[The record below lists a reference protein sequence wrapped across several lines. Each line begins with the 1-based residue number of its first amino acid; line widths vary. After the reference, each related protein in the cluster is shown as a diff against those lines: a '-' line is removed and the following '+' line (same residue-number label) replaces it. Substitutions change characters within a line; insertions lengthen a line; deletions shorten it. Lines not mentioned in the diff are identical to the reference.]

1 MVNLAQELSHIYWI
15 GGSPCAGKT
24 TIARKLAAE
33 YGFTYYKCDDCYD
46 DHMSR
51 STPDQQPNMYKIKDQ
66 TWNQVWSTQFC
77 SLSVEEQIE
86 DVIRVY
92 EEQFSL
98 ILEDLLS
105 RPKTTPILVEGAALL
120 SNLVAPLLTDL
131 NHAIWLVPTP
141 EFQVEHYKK
150 REWIHRILKE
160 YRALKI
166 QIENR
171 REQEEAGV
179 VGLFPSLR
187 HAGQLNEIK
196 VRQIERVL
204 EGSLDFIERQIIDL
218 KYLNPMEINDLNIY
232 MDLGIKKGKFYK
244 KKRSAL
250 IRIATSL
257 CMI

>member
-51 STPDQQPNMYKIKDQ
+51 STPDQQPNMYKIKNQ
-66 TWNQVWSTQFC
+66 TWDQVWSTQFC

-98 ILEDLLS
+98 ILEDLLA

-120 SNLVAPLLTDL
+120 PHKVTPLLTNL
-131 NHAIWLVPTP
+131 NHAICMVPTQ

-150 REWIHRILKE
+150 REWIHRILDQYDDPDLAFSNWMKRDSGFAKKVVKDAE
-160 YRALKI
+160 DMNMKSLSVNGSFSIDQSYKLVKTHFELK
-166 QIENR
+166 
-171 REQEEAGV
+171 
-179 VGLFPSLR
+179 
-187 HAGQLNEIK
+187 
-196 VRQIERVL
+196 
-204 EGSLDFIERQIIDL
+204 
-218 KYLNPMEINDLNIY
+218 
-232 MDLGIKKGKFYK
+232 
-244 KKRSAL
+244 
-250 IRIATSL
+250 
-257 CMI
+257 

>member
-1 MVNLAQELSHIYWI
+1 MVNLSQELSHIYWI

-51 STPDQQPNMYKIKDQ
+51 STPNQHPNMYKIKDQ
-66 TWNQVWSTQFC
+66 TWDQVWSTQFC

-120 SNLVAPLLTDL
+120 PHMVAPLLTDL
-131 NHAIWLVPTP
+131 NHAIWMVPTP

-150 REWIHRILKE
+150 REWIHRILDQYDDPDLAFSNWMERDSGFAHKVVKDAE
-160 YRALKI
+160 DMNMRSLSVDGSFFIDQSYKLVKTHFELK
-166 QIENR
+166 
-171 REQEEAGV
+171 
-179 VGLFPSLR
+179 
-187 HAGQLNEIK
+187 
-196 VRQIERVL
+196 
-204 EGSLDFIERQIIDL
+204 
-218 KYLNPMEINDLNIY
+218 
-232 MDLGIKKGKFYK
+232 
-244 KKRSAL
+244 
-250 IRIATSL
+250 
-257 CMI
+257 

>member
-66 TWNQVWSTQFC
+66 TWDEVWSTQFC
-77 SLSVEEQIE
+77 SLTVEEQIK
-86 DVIRVY
+86 DVVRVY

-120 SNLVAPLLTDL
+120 PHMVAPLLTDL
-131 NHAIWLVPTP
+131 NHAIWMVPTP

-150 REWIHRILKE
+150 REWIHRILDQYDDPELAFSNWMK
-160 YRALKI
+160 RDSGFA
-166 QIENR
+166 
-171 REQEEAGV
+171 QEIVKDAEDM
-179 VGLFPSLR
+179 SL
-187 HAGQLNEIK
+187 
-196 VRQIERVL
+196 
-204 EGSLDFIERQIIDL
+204 
-218 KYLNPMEINDLNIY
+218 
-232 MDLGIKKGKFYK
+232 
-244 KKRSAL
+244 
-250 IRIATSL
+250 
-257 CMI
+257 

>member
-1 MVNLAQELSHIYWI
+1 MLDLAQELSHIYWI

-51 STPDQQPNMYKIKDQ
+51 STPDQQPYMYKIKDQ

-105 RPKTTPILVEGAALL
+105 RPKTTPILVEGAVLL
-120 SNLVAPLLTDL
+120 PHMVAPLLTEL
-131 NHAIWLVPTP
+131 SHAIWMVPTP
-141 EFQVEHYKK
+141 EFQIENYKK
-150 REWIHRILKE
+150 RAWIHRILDQYDDPDLAFSNWMERDSGFAHKVIKD
-160 YRALKI
+160 AKDM
-166 QIENR
+166 
-171 REQEEAGV
+171 
-179 VGLFPSLR
+179 GLRTFSVDGSFSVDQSYELVKR
-187 HAGQLNEIK
+187 HI
-196 VRQIERVL
+196 
-204 EGSLDFIERQIIDL
+204 
-218 KYLNPMEINDLNIY
+218 
-232 MDLGIKKGKFYK
+232 
-244 KKRSAL
+244 
-250 IRIATSL
+250 
-257 CMI
+257 

>member
-33 YGFTYYKCDDCYD
+33 YSFTYYKCDDCYD

-51 STPDQQPNMYKIKDQ
+51 STPDQQSYMYKIKDQ
-66 TWNQVWSTQFC
+66 TWDQVWSKQFC

-120 SNLVAPLLTDL
+120 PNLVAPLLTDL
-131 NHAIWLVPTP
+131 NHAIWIVSTP

-150 REWIHRILKE
+150 REWIHRILKQ
-160 YRALKI
+160 YDDSDLVFS
-166 QIENR
+166 NWM
-171 REQEEAGV
+171 
-179 VGLFPSLR
+179 
-187 HAGQLNEIK
+187 
-196 VRQIERVL
+196 ERDS
-204 EGSLDFIERQIIDL
+204 GF
-218 KYLNPMEINDLNIY
+218 
-232 MDLGIKKGKFYK
+232 
-244 KKRSAL
+244 A
-250 IRIATSL
+250 
-257 CMI
+257 

>member
-51 STPDQQPNMYKIKDQ
+51 STPDQQPYMYKIKDQ

-120 SNLVAPLLTDL
+120 PHKVAPLLTNL
-131 NHAIWLVPTP
+131 NHAIWMVPTQ

-150 REWIHRILKE
+150 REWIHRILDQYDDPDLAFSNWMERDSGFAQSIVKE
-160 YRALKI
+160 A
-166 QIENR
+166 ENER
-171 REQEEAGV
+171 LEFFIVDGSIPIAGGYKFV
-179 VGLFPSLR
+179 TNYMIGK
-187 HAGQLNEIK
+187 LN
-196 VRQIERVL
+196 
-204 EGSLDFIERQIIDL
+204 
-218 KYLNPMEINDLNIY
+218 
-232 MDLGIKKGKFYK
+232 MDY
-244 KKRSAL
+244 
-250 IRIATSL
+250 
-257 CMI
+257 

>member
-24 TIARKLAAE
+24 TIARKLTAE

-51 STPDQQPNMYKIKDQ
+51 STPDQQPYMYKIKDQ
-66 TWNQVWSTQFC
+66 TWDQVWSTQFC

-120 SNLVAPLLTDL
+120 PHKVAPLLTNL
-131 NHAIWLVPTP
+131 NHAIWMVPTL
-141 EFQVEHYKK
+141 EFQIEHYKK
-150 REWIHRILKE
+150 REWIHRILDQYDDPDLAFSNWMERDSGFAHKIVKDAE
-160 YRALKI
+160 DMNMRSLSVDGSFFIDQSYKLVKTHFELK
-166 QIENR
+166 
-171 REQEEAGV
+171 
-179 VGLFPSLR
+179 
-187 HAGQLNEIK
+187 
-196 VRQIERVL
+196 
-204 EGSLDFIERQIIDL
+204 
-218 KYLNPMEINDLNIY
+218 
-232 MDLGIKKGKFYK
+232 
-244 KKRSAL
+244 
-250 IRIATSL
+250 
-257 CMI
+257 

>member
-24 TIARKLAAE
+24 TIARKLMTE

-51 STPDQQPNMYKIKDQ
+51 STPDQHPNMYKIKDQ

-120 SNLVAPLLTDL
+120 PHKVAPLLTNL
-131 NHAIWLVPTP
+131 NQAIWMVPTP
-141 EFQVEHYKK
+141 EFQIEHYKK
-150 REWIHRILKE
+150 REWIHRILDQYDDPDLAFSNWMERDSGFAKKVKKDLE
-160 YRALKI
+160 DINLYSCFKVDIQLSLEHICKI
-166 QIENR
+166 
-171 REQEEAGV
+171 V
-179 VGLFPSLR
+179 
-187 HAGQLNEIK
+187 
-196 VRQIERVL
+196 
-204 EGSLDFIERQIIDL
+204 
-218 KYLNPMEINDLNIY
+218 
-232 MDLGIKKGKFYK
+232 KKSFK
-244 KKRSAL
+244 L
-250 IRIATSL
+250 I
-257 CMI
+257 